1 MGLFRTETL
10 SEGTIYEILANR
22 RRRETIR
29 HLTIEASGEPTS
41 LRTLSEKIATSET
54 GESPPPSSARE
65 SVYNSLHQ
73 THLPKLE
80 ELGVVRYDR
89 DAREVYPSERARDV
103 DQYMEV
109 VTSHGITWGE
119 LYRSLGV
126 ASLTL
131 VVWSLVGLPV
141 VSAVDPLLW
150 ASGSLALFAV
160 LVTYQLWSNR
170 WYIRQSLRT

>member
-1 MGLFRTETL
+1 MLRTDTL
-10 SEGTIYEILANR
+10 PEATIHEILANP

-29 HLTIEASGEPTS
+29 HLTVEASGEATT
-41 LRTLSEKIATSET
+41 LRALSEEIATRET
-54 GESPPPSSARE
+54 GESPPPRSTRE

-89 DAREVYPSERARDV
+89 EAREVYPSERARDV
-103 DQYMEV
+103 DQYMRV
-109 VTSHGITWGE
+109 VTSHGITWTE

-131 VVWSLVGLPV
+131 VVCSLTDVPV
-141 VSAVDPLLW
+141 LGAVDPLLW
-150 ASGSLALFAV
+150 ATGSLALFAFFG
-160 LVTYQLWSNR
+160 TYQLWSNR
-170 WYIRQSLRT
+170 WYIRQALRA